1 MKNYTWSDDG
11 VFIKNLSNHAE
22 QYGVTQ
28 YKIAANYELR
38 EKHFL
43 ATDGKETHALGFVCK
58 KHAELDGQ
66 RLSYEALKLEDTT
79 YFVRIGYHIAVLD
92 LGQGLITMIFADKDD
107 YFYGK
112 IQCEKC
118 DFPDTAAHVPAG
130 DDMVGTKVAWVLG
143 SNRYVN
149 HEYVAEGK
157 CDVTWSPR
165 LDAKSHLDMKATRI
179 KEGIYLVDIPGLIP
193 HYACAP
199 STVERSIFLQDYDHM
214 MTVGALIDH
223 HEPPMLISGYARFIE
238 PEEGSAQINANA
250 PNDLYKQMAQAG
262 GK

>member
-22 QYGVTQ
+22 KYGVTQ

-38 EKHFL
+38 EKQFV
-43 ATDGKETHALGFVCK
+43 ATDGKDTHTLSFLCK
-58 KHAELDGQ
+58 KFAELDGQ
-66 RLSYEALKLEDTT
+66 KLSYEALKFEATT
-79 YFVRIGYHIAVLD
+79 YFVRIGYHIAVVD
-92 LGQGLITMIFADKDD
+92 LGQGLITMIFEDKAD

-118 DFPDTAAHVPAG
+118 DFPKDAAHTPAG
-130 DDMVGTKVAWVLG
+130 DDMVDTKVAWVLG

-157 CDVTWSPR
+157 CDVAWSPR
-165 LDAKSHLDMKATRI
+165 LDAKYRLDMKALKI
-179 KEGIYLVDIPGLIP
+179 KKGIYLVDIPGLVP
-193 HYACAP
+193 FYACAP
-199 STVERSIFLQDYDHM
+199 TTVERSIFLQDYDHM
-214 MTVGALIDH
+214 ITVGALIDH

-238 PEEGSAQINANA
+238 TEEGSAQTNANT
-250 PNDLYKQMAQAG
+250 PDDLYKDMAQAG